1 MLDID
6 ALDDAAVRALK
17 SFCQAGGGLA
27 YFLGPKSSVTFYNTL
42 FGSGDGIFPVELE
55 QTVDVEED
63 PQSTS
68 ADFLPLDHPIFAPV
82 LHQKTSLL
90 DLVDVEKTIVPTRE
104 WLLSPPAN
112 ARVIATVRG
121 DQRRP
126 LMVESSFGDGRIVVC
141 TTSAGP
147 IWNNWSRNAT
157 YLPILLLLEDYLAGG
172 KNQTADLT
180 LSSSLTLAKDATQ
193 FLPDATLLSPIPG
206 SEERESS
213 DLKLTAAN
221 GNQILQAE
229 LPTYNPTG
237 RANLT
242 LPGVYDFWFQE
253 SNGAW
258 AVDRAAINVDS
269 AEGNLETIA
278 PGQLLTNLSS
288 VQPTWV
294 NWNQFNPEPDLKP
307 ASSLSRLF
315 LLLLLMVFAIEPL
328 LAYLSSFHHA

>member
-1 MLDID
+1 
-6 ALDDAAVRALK
+6 
-17 SFCQAGGGLA
+17 
-27 YFLGPKSSVTFYNTL
+27 
-42 FGSGDGIFPVELE
+42 
-55 QTVDVEED
+55 
-63 PQSTS
+63 
-68 ADFLPLDHPIFAPV
+68 
-82 LHQKTSLL
+82 
-90 DLVDVEKTIVPTRE
+90 
-104 WLLSPPAN
+104 
-112 ARVIATVRG
+112 VRG
-121 DQRRP
+121 DQGRP
-126 LMVESSFGDGRIVVC
+126 LMVESNYGDGRIVVC
-141 TTSAGP
+141 TTTAGP
-147 IWNNWSRNAT
+147 TWNNWSRNAT

-172 KNQTADLT
+172 KKQTADLT

-193 FLPDATLLSPIPG
+193 FLPEVTLLSPIPG
-206 SEERESS
+206 TEERESS
-213 DLKLTAAN
+213 ELKLTAAD

-229 LPTYNPTG
+229 LPTYNPAG
-237 RANLT
+237 RANLA

-315 LLLLLMVFAIEPL
+315 LLLLFMVFAIEPL